1 MFRKLLIASGFLLGL
16 LVLGGMFMMNNRLNI
31 LANQPVTPKAPTT
44 VLSVGECSTGT
55 YCMRFKHE
63 AELVLPQVT
72 AGNCEP
78 YRMPEFNDLPSVSE
92 LNIDKETSSE
102 EVSDTLVKYVEKVL
116 DADKASKAALLKH
129 YQDYLASCTKTAP
142 APSTPT
148 K

>member
-1 MFRKLLIASGFLLGL
+1 MFRKFLIASGFLLGL
-16 LVLGGMFMMNNRLNI
+16 LVLGSVFMMNNRLNL
-31 LANQPVTPKAPTT
+31 LANQPAAPKAPTT

-78 YRMPEFNDLPSVSE
+78 YRMPEFTDLPSVGE
-92 LNIDKETSSE
+92 LQIDKEASSE

-116 DADKASKAALLKH
+116 DADKASKAQLLKH
-129 YQDYLASCTKTAP
+129 YQDYLAGCTQTAP
-142 APSTPT
+142 TPSTPT

>member
-1 MFRKLLIASGFLLGL
+1 MFRKFLIASGFLLGL
-16 LVLGGMFMMNNRLNI
+16 LVLGSVFMVNNRLN
-31 LANQPVTPKAPTT
+31 LLTNQPAAPKAPTT

-78 YRMPEFNDLPSVSE
+78 YRMPEFTDLPSVGE
-92 LNIDKETSSE
+92 LNIDKEASSE

-129 YQDYLASCTKTAP
+129 YQDYLAGCTQTAP
-142 APSTPT
+142 TPSTPT